1 MDVSILYSKLKNMH
15 QIQQKI
21 LNFADELNLKR
32 DGLRQIGRLIGEP
45 HPFKVSY
52 HLKKLEESG
61 FIKIDKKTGE
71 IKRTGNEKPR
81 KGMFS
86 AIPVLGSA
94 NCGDANI
101 FAEENFEGYIK
112 VSKNIIKAGDG
123 LIAIK
128 ASGNSMNKANI
139 NGQAIEDGDYVI
151 VDSKKQPQSNDYIL
165 AIIDNCANIKKL
177 LIDSKNKIIS
187 LNSESTENHPTIFIH
202 EMDKFLINGVV
213 KYVIKKPIMSWS

>member
-1 MDVSILYSKLKNMH
+1 MH

-21 LNFADELNLKR
+21 LNFADKLNLKR

-45 HPFKVSY
+45 HPFTISY
-52 HLKKLEESG
+52 HLKKLEVKG

-71 IKRTGNEKPR
+71 IKRIKNDEPQ
-81 KGMFS
+81 KGLFL

-101 FAEENFEGYIK
+101 FAEENLEGYIK
-112 VSKNIIKAGDG
+112 VSKNIIKAGEG
-123 LIAIK
+123 LLAIK
-128 ASGNSMNKANI
+128 ASGNSMNKANV
-139 NGQAIEDGDYVI
+139 NGQHIEDGDYVI
-151 VDSKKQPQSNDYIL
+151 IDSKKQPKPNDYVL

-187 LNSESTENHPTIFIH
+187 LMSESTENHPTIFIH
-202 EMDKFLINGVV
+202 ETDKFLINGVV
-213 KYVIKKPIMSWS
+213 KYVIKKPIVNWS